1 MPKAPKGSVRRPYQL
16 TFESRPEFL
25 YARIA
30 APSINRS
37 LKLDYLAEVLLK
49 CAQSRCKQILLD
61 RDIPA
66 MVADEEFDKTIE
78 DVVRATEDVAIAF
91 VNPHKEI
98 EPNLKRFVSIGK
110 SRGGRFRYFA
120 DRESAEKWLLK
131 QYRLN

>member
-1 MPKAPKGSVRRPYQL
+1 MPKAPEGPASRPYEL
-16 TFESRPEFL
+16 SFETRPEFL

-49 CAQSRCKQILLD
+49 CAQSRCSQILLD

-66 MVADEEFDKTIE
+66 MVADEEFESTID
-78 DVVRATEDVAIAF
+78 DVVRASENVAIAF
-91 VNPHKEI
+91 VNKHKEI
-98 EPNLKRFVSIGK
+98 EPRLKRFVTNGK
-110 SRGGRFRYFA
+110 RRGGKFRYFA